1 MTFKCSVLNITLIIS
16 EILVAHPRGNVSR
29 DLLLQKVSVMVN
41 EPEIS
46 TWGPACNK
54 ALRELYPDSLAQRK
68 GKFKKYP

>member
-1 MTFKCSVLNITLIIS
+1 M
-16 EILVAHPRGNVSR
+16 AHPRGNVSR